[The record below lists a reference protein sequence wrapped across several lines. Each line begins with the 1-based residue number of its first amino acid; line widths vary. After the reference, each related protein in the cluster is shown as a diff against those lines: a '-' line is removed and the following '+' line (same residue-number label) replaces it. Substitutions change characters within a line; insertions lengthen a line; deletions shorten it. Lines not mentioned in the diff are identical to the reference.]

1 MDETRRAPRHRV
13 LKTGT
18 IDLGGGAIDCT
29 IRNLSSTGA
38 ALEVINQA
46 GIPEQF
52 TLVVAGDGLNQ
63 PCHIVWRKGSRI
75 GVTFD

>member
-1 MDETRRAPRHRV
+1 MVEARRVPRHRV

-29 IRNLSSTGA
+29 VRNLSSTGA

-46 GIPEQF
+46 GIPEKF
-52 TLVVAGDGLNQ
+52 KLVVTGDGLNQ
-63 PCHIVWRKGSRI
+63 PCHIVWRKGTRI